1 MNMGNCDYK
10 SCNKD
15 ATTKGFVILRGLN
28 KDGSTKT
35 ADMYACDEHKNKDGF
50 FEYTEETK

>member
-1 MNMGNCDYK
+1 MNLGNCDYK

-50 FEYTEETK
+50 FEYTEEAK